1 MSGTSFI
8 PRLEYLGYESYNM
21 KGFEQYLKDNQ
32 QKLELEGD
40 LNPEIWLSIENR
52 VLKRKNKR
60 NRLYIKL
67 VSAAAVLLL
76 GIIALSD
83 IYQQANDSTKMLAQY
98 GIDNERFTKQVANK
112 TKILATAKIPINKQE
127 DFDLLL
133 NQLKFLDTQY
143 QDYLQYIETNG
154 FQPFIGQQIL
164 HYYKSKIDLLDKIQQ
179 EIEKINY
186 YEKKYESTLPSVQLN
201 I

>member
-1 MSGTSFI
+1 
-8 PRLEYLGYESYNM
+8 M
-21 KGFEQYLKDNQ
+21 KDFEKYLKGNQ

-60 NRLYIKL
+60 NRLYIKW
-67 VSAAAVLLL
+67 VTAAAAILLL
-76 GIIALSD
+76 SIIALSG
-83 IYQQANDSTKMLAQY
+83 IYQSTNDPTRILAQY
-98 GIDNERFTKQVANK
+98 GIDNEQFTQQVTNK
-112 TKILATAKIPINKQE
+112 TKVLAAAKIPVNRKE
-127 DFDLLL
+127 DFDILLK
-133 NQLKFLDTQY
+133 QLQFLDVQY

-186 YEKKYESTLPSVQLN
+186 YEKKYQSTRPSMPLN

>member
-1 MSGTSFI
+1 
-8 PRLEYLGYESYNM
+8 M
-21 KGFEQYLKDNQ
+21 KGFEKYLKDNQ

-60 NRLYIKL
+60 NQLYIKWITA
-67 VSAAAVLLL
+67 AAAVLLI
-76 GIIALSD
+76 GIIALSS
-83 IYQQANDSTKMLAQY
+83 IYQQSNDPTRILAQY
-98 GIDNERFTKQVANK
+98 GIDNEQFTQQVA
-112 TKILATAKIPINKQE
+112 TKIKVLAASKIPINRKE
-127 DFDLLL
+127 DFDILL
-133 NQLKFLDTQY
+133 NQLHFLDTQY

-164 HYYKSKIDLLDKIQQ
+164 HYYNSKIDLLDKIQQ

-186 YEKKYESTLPSVQLN
+186 YEKKYQSTRPSVPLN

>member
-1 MSGTSFI
+1 MNLNRE
-8 PRLEYLGYESYNM
+8 PYKM
-21 KGFEQYLKDNQ
+21 KNFEKYLKDNQ

-60 NRLYIKL
+60 NRLYIKWI
-67 VSAAAVLLL
+67 SAAAAVLLL
-76 GIIALSD
+76 AIIALNGLGFGKNTEAQ
-83 IYQQANDSTKMLAQY
+83 ILAKYGIENQQFTQQVTLKTQKLAQ
-98 GIDNERFTKQVANK
+98 AS
-112 TKILATAKIPINKQE
+112 IPQNRKE

-133 NQLKFLDTQY
+133 KQLQFLDAQY

-154 FQPFIGQQIL
+154 YQPFIGDQIL
-164 HYYKSKIDLLDKIQQ
+164 NYYKSKIDLLDKIQQ

-186 YEKKYESTLPSVQLN
+186 YEKKFQSNSPSVHLN

>member
-1 MSGTSFI
+1 
-8 PRLEYLGYESYNM
+8 M
-21 KGFEQYLKDNQ
+21 KGFEKYLKDNQ
-32 QKLELEGD
+32 QKLGIEGS

-60 NRLYIKL
+60 NRLFIKWIIT
-67 VSAAAVLLL
+67 AAAVLLL
-76 GIIALSD
+76 GIIVLSGFFQKSSD
-83 IYQQANDSTKMLAQY
+83 PSSLLAQY
-98 GIDNERFTKQVANK
+98 GIDNQEFTQQVAIK
-112 TKILATAKIPINKQE
+112 TKVLASAKIPINKQE
-127 DFDLLL
+127 DFDILL
-133 NQLKFLDTQY
+133 NQLQFLDAQY

-164 HYYKSKIDLLDKIQQ
+164 HYYQSKIDLLDKIQQ

-186 YEKKYESTLPSVQLN
+186 YEKKYQSNRPNVRLN